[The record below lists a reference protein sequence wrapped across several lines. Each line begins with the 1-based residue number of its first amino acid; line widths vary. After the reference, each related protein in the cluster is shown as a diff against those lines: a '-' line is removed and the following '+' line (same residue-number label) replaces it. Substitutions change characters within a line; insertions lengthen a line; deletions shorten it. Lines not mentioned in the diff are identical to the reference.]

1 MPGETGSVE
10 RSTPVNSLD
19 VSTSGTPDL
28 GSPSA
33 TSNFDT
39 TSAARGLTAEG
50 MHRAAFT
57 PRDWA
62 LFIGPAVIWGTSFL
76 FIAEGLETLKPGVV
90 TFGRMLFGFLT
101 LALFPAART
110 PIPRHEW
117 KRIAAVSITWLAF
130 PMTLFPIAQQHVSS
144 SLAGMLNG
152 GIPIF
157 VAIVATVLL
166 RRLPGRAQRIGLG
179 VGVVGIVLIGVP
191 TVSEGKSS
199 AFGVLLVI
207 IAIASY
213 GIATNL
219 AVPLTQTYGSVPI
232 FWRCQLLSLALTAP
246 FGAWGLGDSTF
257 AWRPVGAVILL
268 GVFGTASAF
277 VMMTE
282 LGARVGS
289 TRSSAV
295 TYVEAIFALGIGV
308 AVRHDKV
315 VSLQLIGCAVL
326 IAGAWLASRADP

>member
-1 MPGETGSVE
+1 M
-10 RSTPVNSLD
+10 NSPD
-19 VSTSGTPDL
+19 VSASRTPDAS

-33 TSNFDT
+33 ASNVIT
-39 TSAARGLTAEG
+39 ASATRGLTAEG
-50 MHRAAFT
+50 VHRAAFT

-62 LFIGPAVIWGTSFL
+62 LFFGPAVIWGTSFL

-117 KRIAAVSITWLAF
+117 KRIAAVSLTWLAF

-191 TVSEGKSS
+191 TVNEGKSS

-213 GIATNL
+213 GVATNL

-246 FGAWGLGDSTF
+246 FGAWGLRDSTF
-257 AWRPVGAVILL
+257 AWRPVGAVMLL

-277 VMMTE
+277 VMMTK

-308 AVRHDKV
+308 AIRHDKV
-315 VSLQLIGCAVL
+315 VPVQLVGCAVL
-326 IAGAWLASRADP
+326 IAGAWLASRADT